1 MMDVAL
7 ILKIAGVGLL
17 VSVVY
22 QVLSKS
28 GREEQAMLVS
38 LAGVIVVLLMLI
50 TELAEL
56 INTIRQI
63 FGI

>member
-1 MMDVAL
+1 MDVAL

-56 INTIRQI
+56 INTIRQV